1 MHTYVKYDENFD
13 FPFALSYKKS
23 FVIDLETPSP
33 CQTWGVSWTKKV
45 EFSLEELI
53 NSDVIK
59 ECGRGLGF
67 IHRHAQFIKIIVLY
81 IDEVGHIGRSVE
93 LELNVSLV

>member
-1 MHTYVKYDENFD
+1 M
-13 FPFALSYKKS
+13 
-23 FVIDLETPSP
+23 
-33 CQTWGVSWTKKV
+33 
-45 EFSLEELI
+45 EELI